1 MKDGGRGLDQAQAQK
16 NFSEVLDSFIYDRFD
31 NDINRRANKAYNLK
45 DHIGFQ
51 GAAVPNFDPEFE
63 RMKEV

>member
-1 MKDGGRGLDQAQAQK
+1 
-16 NFSEVLDSFIYDRFD
+16 LDSFIYDRFD